1 LTVISAGAKVAQIAS
16 KMRAGR
22 WDDAPFTV
30 VGLSGRVV
38 LR

>member
-1 LTVISAGAKVAQIAS
+1 MTVISAGVKVARIAS

-22 WDDAPFTV
+22 YDDAPFTV
-30 VGLSGRVV
+30 VGLGGRVV